1 MKKFGIILLA
11 LLVWTSVNA
20 EPKAVKVIKGKAD
33 TTVIDTD
40 TLKSSVNKT
49 DEFIE
54 NVVDKAINAKIDNL
68 EDNDGKNSTK
78 FVGTV
83 LFLVIALPILIVF
96 MAIVLIVYFSS
107 KSRKEREQIRH
118 DVYLKAL
125 AAGQPL
131 PEKFFEEPQQKQSS
145 NLKRGAIW
153 LGVGLAIT
161 IGFLASDNRDA
172 LFLGLLPAFIGAAYL
187 LVYFI
192 EDKKNQT
199 KKGNE

>member
-1 MKKFGIILLA
+1 MKKLGVILLS
-11 LLVWTSVNA
+11 LFIWMGVNA
-20 EPKAVKVIKGKAD
+20 EPQQTKKTTQIPD
-33 TTVIDTD
+33 TVVVDGAMER
-40 TLKSSVNKT
+40 SSAEKT
-49 DEFIE
+49 DEFID
-54 NVVDKAINAKIDNL
+54 NVVEKAINAKIDNL
-68 EDNDGKNSTK
+68 EDNDGQNSTK

-83 LFLVIALPILIVF
+83 LFLVIALPTLIVF
-96 MAIVLIVYFSS
+96 LAIVLIVYFSS

-131 PEKFFEEPQQKQSS
+131 PEKFFDEPQQKQSS

-161 IGFLASDNRDA
+161 IGFIASNDSDA

-199 KKGNE
+199 KKGDE